1 MYALIKK
8 EGLSRSSPS
17 LLQKATL
24 LLLLLLTWQALFA
37 RPFRKKEHELFSQE
51 KKLIDLKI
59 DTNIRYYARYGTCKY
74 IQYILIIMHQSS
86 RRTYRYRPSYE
97 MRIFL

>member
-24 LLLLLLTWQALFA
+24 LLLLLLTWQALFE
-37 RPFRKKEHELFSQE
+37 KEHELFSQE

-59 DTNIRYYARYGTCKY
+59 DTNI
-74 IQYILIIMHQSS
+74 IMRGMVLVS
-86 RRTYRYRPSYE
+86 
-97 MRIFL
+97 IFNIY